1 MIFIKEHLLASTVCE
16 SKLYRPTIL
25 KCRKLADISYRH
37 GYLDTILNYEISG
50 GSLGATS
57 QNGC

>member
-16 SKLYRPTIL
+16 SELHRPTIL
-25 KCRKLADISYRH
+25 KCRKLADLSYRH
-37 GYLDTILNYEISG
+37 SYLDTILNNEISG

-57 QNGC
+57 QSDC